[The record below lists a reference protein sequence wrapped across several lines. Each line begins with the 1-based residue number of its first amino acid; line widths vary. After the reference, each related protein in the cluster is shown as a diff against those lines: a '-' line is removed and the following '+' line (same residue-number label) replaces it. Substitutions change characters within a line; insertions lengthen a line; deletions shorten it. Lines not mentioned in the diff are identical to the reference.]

1 MMIKEINGIKPIIE
15 KTCYLAENT
24 IVAGDV
30 HIGEKSSIWY
40 GAVIRGD
47 IGSVRIGK
55 MSNIQENAVLHM
67 ETGAVLFIGD
77 NVTVGHGVIIHGATI
92 EGNSI
97 IGMGSILLD
106 GAIIGKN
113 TIIGAG
119 SLVTG
124 GKIIPE
130 GELWVGRPA
139 KFMRKITSEE
149 LEKIK
154 ISAKHYYD
162 YAMLHE
168 GEKND

>member
-1 MMIKEINGIKPIIE
+1 MIKEINGIRPIIE
-15 KTCYLAENT
+15 KTSYIAEHTT
-24 IVAGDV
+24 IVGNV

-40 GAVIRGD
+40 GAVLRGD
-47 IGSVRIGK
+47 IGSIRIGK
-55 MSNIQENAVLHM
+55 MSNIQDNAVLHT
-67 ETGAVLFIGD
+67 ESDVVLFIGD
-77 NVTVGHGVIIHGATI
+77 NVTVGHGAIIHGARI
-92 EGNSI
+92 EGNNI

-106 GAIIGKN
+106 GAVIGKN

-139 KFMRKITSEE
+139 KFMRKLTSEE
-149 LEKIK
+149 LEKINA
-154 ISAKHYYD
+154 SAKHYYD

-168 GEKND
+168 GEKHD

>member
-1 MMIKEINGIKPIIE
+1 MIKEINGIRPIID
-15 KTCYLAENT
+15 KTGYIAEHT
-24 IVAGDV
+24 IIVGDV
-30 HIGEKSSIWY
+30 QIGEKSSIWY
-40 GAVIRGD
+40 GAVLRGD
-47 IGSVRIGK
+47 VGSIRIGK
-55 MSNIQENAVLHM
+55 MSNIQDNAVLH
-67 ETGAVLFIGD
+67 TDGGVVLFIGD
-77 NVTVGHGVIIHGATI
+77 NVTVGHGAIIHGAKI

-97 IGMGSILLD
+97 IGMGSIVLD

-124 GKIIPE
+124 GEIIPE
-130 GELWVGRPA
+130 GELWLGRPA

-154 ISAKHYYD
+154 SSAKHYYD

-168 GEKND
+168 GEKHD

>member
-1 MMIKEINGIKPIIE
+1 MIKEINGIRPIIE
-15 KTCYLAENT
+15 KTSYLAEHT
-24 IVAGDV
+24 IIAGDV
-30 HIGEKSSIWY
+30 QIGEKSSIWY
-40 GAVIRGD
+40 GAVLRGD
-47 IGSVRIGK
+47 VGSIRIGN
-55 MSNIQENAVLHM
+55 MSNIQDNAVLHT
-67 ETGAVLFIGD
+67 ESGIILFVGD

-154 ISAKHYYD
+154 VSAKHYYD

-168 GEKND
+168 GEKHD

>member
-1 MMIKEINGIKPIIE
+1 MIKEINGIRPIIKE
-15 KTCYLAENT
+15 TCYIAEHT
-24 IVAGDV
+24 IITGDV
-30 HIGEKSSIWY
+30 HIDEKSSIWY
-40 GAVIRGD
+40 GSVLRGD
-47 IGSVRIGK
+47 VGSIRIGK
-55 MSNIQENAVLHM
+55 MSNIQDNAILHT
-67 ETGAVLFIGD
+67 ESGILLFIGD
-77 NVTVGHGVIIHGATI
+77 NVTVGHGAIIHGARI

-97 IGMGSILLD
+97 IGMGSIVLD

-139 KFMRKITSEE
+139 KFVRKITSEE

-154 ISAKHYYD
+154 ASAIHYYD
-162 YAMLHE
+162 YAVLHE
-168 GEKND
+168 GEKHD